1 MMANDQGP
9 KSEWASQH
17 APTRVARLTAQL
29 PSAIATLA
37 VTGAAAVDLVQQIVQ
52 MDTKALRVG
61 RIHYGR
67 WPMQAG
73 NSEQV
78 VVCRTDE
85 VTVEVH
91 CHGGQAVCQ
100 AILADL
106 QQAGCQLLP
115 ADEWT
120 AWHSRVRSPTAFS
133 ICPLQQA
140 AEQDLLLA
148 QSERAAA
155 ILLDQMNGALRD
167 AVERLLVELEQSQ
180 VDTAVQQLTALL
192 GRSRCGLRL
201 ATPWQVV
208 LAGPPNVGKSSLSN
222 AVAGQA
228 RAIVHPEPGTTRDW
242 LQTLTTLDGWPVALT
257 DTAGI
262 RLATDRIE
270 AEGVARARQRMAE
283 ADLVLIVVD
292 GTVGWTATHA
302 EILAAAQASETE
314 RFIVWNKGDLA
325 MSPPPSLLASTP
337 VIVTSAVESPGIDGL
352 LAKLAQWLCPCPP
365 QVGEATPFRPSQV
378 VALCAAQHALL
389 NGELQE
395 ASKQLQSLLG

>member
-1 MMANDQGP
+1 MAKDQGL
-9 KSEWASQH
+9 KSARASQQ
-17 APTRVARLTAQL
+17 APALASRLTAQL
-29 PSAIATLA
+29 PAAIATIA
-37 VTGAAAVDLVQQIVQ
+37 VTGVAAVQFVQQIVHI
-52 MDTKALRVG
+52 DTTALLVG
-61 RIHYGR
+61 RIHYGL
-67 WPMQAG
+67 WPMLNG

-78 VVCRTDE
+78 VLCRTDE

-106 QQAGCQLLP
+106 QLAGCQVLP

-120 AWHSRVRSPTAFS
+120 VWHSRVRSPTAFS

-155 ILLDQMNGALRD
+155 ILLDQVNGALRD
-167 AVERLLVELEQSQ
+167 ALERLLAELARGQ
-180 VDTAVQQLTALL
+180 VDTVLWELTQMLA
-192 GRSRCGLRL
+192 RSRLGLRL
-201 ATPWQVV
+201 VTPWQMV

-222 AVAGQA
+222 GLAGQA
-228 RAIVHPEPGTTRDW
+228 RAIVHHEPGTTRDW
-242 LQTLTTLDGWPVALT
+242 LQTLTALDGWPVALT

-325 MSPPPSLLASTP
+325 MPPPSLLASTP
-337 VIVTSAVESPGIDGL
+337 VIVTSAVESPGIDAL
-352 LAKLAQWLCPCPP
+352 IVKLAHWICPCPP
-365 QVGEATPFRPSQV
+365 QVGEATPFRQSQV
-378 VALCAAQHALL
+378 VALSAARHALL
-389 NGELQE
+389 DGELHE
-395 ASKQLQSLLG
+395 AITHLQSLLG